1 MSTHRTKGLQV
12 LWKLPRPTGAPDG
25 AVRKTSPCPGGP
37 WTLTTGHEAREQAEE
52 STVRE
57 GRKESPRAAGAG
69 ARGRLPHSR
78 AAREHSAAASPS
90 YLPFLLG
97 GTCLSSRPCVK
108 LYTCPACSFGS
119 SSGTPCCSP
128 LGQGFPQSGV
138 PKPSPGRSPL
148 GAHASQSRPSSRGP
162 ASPEDR
168 ALCHPVT
175 SPHLDWAPAPG
186 GHQAVLADSTRA
198 ASG

>member
-1 MSTHRTKGLQV
+1 METAGGQPGPPTVPFVRPVRAQEGPGPSRLATKRGS
-12 LWKLPRPTGAPDG
+12 R
-25 AVRKTSPCPGGP
+25 RKRAQS
-37 WTLTTGHEAREQAEE
+37 A
-52 STVRE
+52 RE
-57 GRKESPRAAGAG
+57 GRSHQGPRGPEPGADCPTAGP
-69 ARGRLPHSR
+69 RGSTAPRPV
-78 AAREHSAAASPS
+78 P
-90 YLPFLLG
+90 P
-97 GTCLSSRPCVK
+97 TCLFSWGHLPLLPSCVK

-128 LGQGFPQSGV
+128 LGQGLPQSGV

-148 GAHASQSRPSSRGP
+148 GAHGSLSRPSSRGP

-175 SPHLDWAPAPG
+175 SPHLDWAPAPE